1 MNESESSKQLSN
13 MPTWEAFMA
22 PTLRVLSDGVVRAR
36 RDIRPLV
43 ARESGLTEAQMS
55 ETLASGQPTFEN
67 RIGWGLSFLTNVG
80 ALARPSRGNY
90 VITDAG
96 KFLLERFPNGFVERD
111 INALGDDPTSPIRPY
126 VVTVNKRL
134 NVPDAPVESS
144 ALTPIEQVQSGVRRI
159 HDKVASELLQRLQD
173 KDPGFF
179 EQAVVNLLLA
189 MGYGGAN
196 GSGSATQL
204 TNDGGIDGV
213 IDQDIL
219 GLSRVYIQAKR
230 YADGNSVGRPDVQ
243 GFVGA
248 LHGRADSGVFITT
261 SYFSQGAR
269 DYVAS
274 SPTRIVLIEGKRL
287 TDLMIQFSV
296 GVQASET
303 YAIVEIDEDF
313 FS

>member
-1 MNESESSKQLSN
+1 MSD
-13 MPTWEAFMA
+13 MPTWEAFMT
-22 PTLRVLSDGVVRAR
+22 PTLRVLSDGVVRTR
-36 RDIRPLV
+36 RDLRPLV
-43 ARESGLTEAQMS
+43 GRECGLTEGQMK
-55 ETLASGQPTFEN
+55 ETLASGQPTYEN

-80 ALARPSRGNY
+80 ALTRPSRGNY
-90 VITDAG
+90 TITDAG
-96 KFLLERFPNGFVERD
+96 RYLLEKYPHGLLEREVNL
-111 INALGDDPTSPIRPY
+111 LGEDPSSPIRPY
-126 VVTVNKRL
+126 VATVTRKSNASE
-134 NVPDAPVESS
+134 VPAETS
-144 ALTPIEQVQSGVRRI
+144 ALTPIEQVQNGVERI
-159 HDKVASELLQRLQD
+159 HGKVASELLQRLQD
-173 KDPGFF
+173 KEPAFF
-179 EQAVVNLLLA
+179 EEAVVKLLLA

-230 YADGNSVGRPDVQ
+230 YADGNSVGRPEVQ

-261 SYFSQGAR
+261 SHFSQGAR

-274 SPTRIVLIEGKRL
+274 SPTRIVLIDGKRL
-287 TDLMIQFSV
+287 TDLMIQFGV

-313 FS
+313 FA